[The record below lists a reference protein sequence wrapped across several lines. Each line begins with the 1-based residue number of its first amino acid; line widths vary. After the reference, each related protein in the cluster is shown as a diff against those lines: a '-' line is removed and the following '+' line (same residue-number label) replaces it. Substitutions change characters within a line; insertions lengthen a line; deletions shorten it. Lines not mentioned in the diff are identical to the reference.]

1 MEKCLSI
8 GAKIACSGRA
18 EKEAQI
24 YLELFQ
30 THAAQL
36 YGAQGHSGY
45 GTFRNVIRLMASGKI
60 DMRKI
65 VTGRYPLNKFNE
77 AIERLS
83 KRIDAKILIKC

>member
-1 MEKCLSI
+1 MEKCLAI
-8 GAKIACSGRA
+8 GAKIVWIGRA
-18 EKEAQI
+18 DKEAPI

-45 GTFRNVIRLMASGKI
+45 GTFWNVIRLMASGKI

-65 VTGRYPLNKFNE
+65 VTGRHPLGNFNE
-77 AIERLS
+77 AVERLS